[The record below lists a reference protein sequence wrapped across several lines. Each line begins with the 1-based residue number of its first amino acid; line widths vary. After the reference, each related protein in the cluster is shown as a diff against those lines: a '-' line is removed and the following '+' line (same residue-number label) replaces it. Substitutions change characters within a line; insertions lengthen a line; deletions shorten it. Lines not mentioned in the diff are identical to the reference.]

1 MTRGTRHGWK
11 AAAGAAAW
19 LALMAGCSASQTR
32 IVLPEE
38 LPFAALEASREELL
52 AKLQAGGGRFDTIRA
67 TVNYLASGDL
77 RGESGDVRQR
87 TYDPVRGGLIVERPS
102 RIRMNG
108 NTTLGLISAFDMS
121 SDGVEFRL
129 SVPAQGKF
137 YHGPNEGRIE
147 GAEDNP
153 LLQLRPHHVL
163 QALFVDVREYLAD
176 SRVVRS
182 FAEVSEGRR
191 RFYVFSFIDAA
202 GPDGRLR
209 ERIWIDRRNLEVARK
224 QLFTDDGVLELQ
236 VDYDDHGTIDD
247 LAFPRRVAIERPI
260 EGASLEIEFLE
271 ASLDE
276 DIAQALFVLPYPSG
290 AESIRVGDTDVR
302 PTGSGDSVVGVA
314 PGAPPN
320 AAR

>member
-1 MTRGTRHGWK
+1 MRGGIRHGRT
-11 AAAGAAAW
+11 AAAAAW
-19 LALMAGCSASQTR
+19 LVLLAGCSASQTR
-32 IVLPEE
+32 FVPPEE
-38 LPFAALEASREELL
+38 LPFEALDASREELL
-52 AKLQAGGGRFDTIRA
+52 AKLEAGSGRYDTIRA

-77 RGESGDVRQR
+77 RGEAGDVRQR
-87 TYDPVRGGLIVERPS
+87 TYDPIRGGLVVERPS

-137 YHGPNEGRIE
+137 YHGPNDGRIE

-163 QALFVDVREYLAD
+163 QALFVDVREYLQDA
-176 SRVVRS
+176 RVVRS

-202 GPDGRLR
+202 GPDGRLL

-224 QLFTDDGVLELQ
+224 QLFADDGILELQ
-236 VDYDDHGTIDD
+236 VDYDGHGTIDGA
-247 LAFPRRVAIERPI
+247 AFPRSVAIERPV

-271 ASLDE
+271 TALDE

-290 AESIRVGDTDVR
+290 AESIRVGEAAAG
-302 PTGSGDSVVGVA
+302 PAGSGDAAVGAA
-314 PGAPPN
+314 PAAPAN